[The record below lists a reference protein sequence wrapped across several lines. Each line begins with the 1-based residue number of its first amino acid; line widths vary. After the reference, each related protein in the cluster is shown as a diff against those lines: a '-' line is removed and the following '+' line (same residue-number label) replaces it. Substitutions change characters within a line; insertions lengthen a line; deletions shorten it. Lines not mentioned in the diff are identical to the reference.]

1 MGPGTLTMQAACS
14 ASLSPAALGSH
25 QTMWQRK
32 APGALAMMKAK
43 ERTSRPTP
51 MKERNR
57 TRHSHS
63 TASVCRHSAGLSTG
77 TGKGKGT
84 GTGMGTGLPHLLVGD
99 GERGRGHIDHDGG
112 PVLFAA
118 GGQRRLQCR
127 VDDVHAWDRQVG
139 ARGGQG
145 GRGPHSR
152 CGAHPNTSLPPRPP
166 RLTHGL
172 RDRYT
177 AQVADRE
184 LLHHLALGHRELHCG
199 HGAGSQR
206 TS

>member
-77 TGKGKGT
+77 TGKGT
-84 GTGMGTGLPHLLVGD
+84 GRGMGTGLPHLLVGD